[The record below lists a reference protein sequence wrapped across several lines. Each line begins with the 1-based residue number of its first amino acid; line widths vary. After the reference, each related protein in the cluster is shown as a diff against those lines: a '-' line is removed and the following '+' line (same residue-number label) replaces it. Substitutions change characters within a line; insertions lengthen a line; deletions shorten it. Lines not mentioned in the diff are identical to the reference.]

1 MRCARTLSAL
11 SITLL
16 AGLMLAGCAAQTEEE
31 DRAAAQAE
39 AWATLQQA
47 KADLDAKRQ
56 ELRALRESAES
67 DAAEGEAAEG
77 EAAPTEG
84 QEAAEGEAGEPP
96 PKPVEALQKEVNKMA
111 EEFTGQLAAF
121 INSQEIYEG
130 EPLTE
135 VQRAAFDMKAD
146 EDILVAKEYIEKA
159 GNYQKAIDIYTT
171 ALLADPTSEKLMAA
185 KAEAEALRHM
195 TEERFAPVKKGMT
208 RDEVKALLGTPKPTN
223 VREFEK
229 GVIGWFYPKEEPRT
243 AAGVYFRK
251 RKGEYVVYSADFE
264 AIKADEEEEEG

>member
-16 AGLMLAGCAAQTEEE
+16 AGLMLAGCAAKTEEE

-84 QEAAEGEAGEPP
+84 EEAAEGEAGEPP

-121 INSQEIYEG
+121 IYAIAWLCLRPAAPPDQALANS
-130 EPLTE
+130 
-135 VQRAAFDMKAD
+135 AARSK
-146 EDILVAKEYIEKA
+146 
-159 GNYQKAIDIYTT
+159 
-171 ALLADPTSEKLMAA
+171 
-185 KAEAEALRHM
+185 
-195 TEERFAPVKKGMT
+195 
-208 RDEVKALLGTPKPTN
+208 
-223 VREFEK
+223 
-229 GVIGWFYPKEEPRT
+229 
-243 AAGVYFRK
+243 
-251 RKGEYVVYSADFE
+251 
-264 AIKADEEEEEG
+264 